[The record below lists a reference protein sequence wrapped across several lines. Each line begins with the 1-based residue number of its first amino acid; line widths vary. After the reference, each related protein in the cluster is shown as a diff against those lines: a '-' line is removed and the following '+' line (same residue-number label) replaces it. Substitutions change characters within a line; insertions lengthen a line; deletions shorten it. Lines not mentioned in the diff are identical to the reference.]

1 MEDMESKM
9 GAILNNPDMMQ
20 KIMAMAQ
27 SLNLGNSPPTPHPDK
42 IQENQPPVSQPLP
55 GIPNIDLSILQ
66 KISGFATQS
75 RIDNDQQA
83 LLKALTPYLSRERI
97 SKLER
102 AMRAVKMAGL
112 ASTLLQ
118 STGFQS
124 LFGR

>member
-27 SLNLGNSPPTPHPDK
+27 SLNQNNSPPMPHPDK
-42 IQENQPPVSQPLP
+42 APECPPQAPQPLP
-55 GIPNIDLSILQ
+55 GIPNIDLSMLQ
-66 KISGFATQS
+66 KLSGFASQS
-75 RIDNDQQA
+75 RIDSNQQA
-83 LLKALTPYLSRERI
+83 LLKALTPYLSSERI

-118 STGFQS
+118 SAGFQS
-124 LFGR
+124 FLGR